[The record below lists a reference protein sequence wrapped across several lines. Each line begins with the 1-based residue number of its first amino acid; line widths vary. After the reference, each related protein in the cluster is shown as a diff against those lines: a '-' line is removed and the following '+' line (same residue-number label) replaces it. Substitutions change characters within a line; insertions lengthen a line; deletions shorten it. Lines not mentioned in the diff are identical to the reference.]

1 MALDWEGNSA
11 IVCGFLI
18 DGKLAKNCV
27 RQEIFFPPYNEIV
40 EKIQKEDCAVED
52 LIEHVGL
59 MPVQAS
65 LDAIK
70 SLNGLGKA
78 NWIQLLEKS
87 KAYYD
92 AGSKLEKF
100 GRKLTRGEE
109 IDWSQLNML
118 SEKAQAGI
126 SGDFVSLDK
135 IKASEMP
142 FIESGWKPFDDHV
155 GGYPEAGIIVMGGQP
170 GVGKSYLMVKQAE
183 KFVQKHNKKV
193 AIFSIEMF
201 KEELAE
207 RFKRTTSLNDEQ
219 RSRILVNELPI
230 SPNEIINK
238 SATIENL
245 GLVIVDFV
253 DMLVEKDTSESEMS
267 YIYRTMMKGAKS
279 LHCPIIL
286 LAGVVKYEK
295 GIPKPSHL
303 RYTKMVEHFAW
314 EILMLYNPST
324 DWIDADDKDVEL
336 LPPIKNAAY
345 IIVWKVRG
353 GFRKHLEDSPGA
365 ILVSFRGDKGW
376 GEKQS
381 RWYSLRKS
389 L

>member
-27 RQEIFFPPYNEIV
+27 RPEIFFPPYDEIV

-126 SGDFVSLDK
+126 SGDF
-135 IKASEMP
+135 I
-142 FIESGWKPFDDHV
+142 
-155 GGYPEAGIIVMGGQP
+155 
-170 GVGKSYLMVKQAE
+170 
-183 KFVQKHNKKV
+183 
-193 AIFSIEMF
+193 
-201 KEELAE
+201 
-207 RFKRTTSLNDEQ
+207 
-219 RSRILVNELPI
+219 
-230 SPNEIINK
+230 
-238 SATIENL
+238 
-245 GLVIVDFV
+245 
-253 DMLVEKDTSESEMS
+253 
-267 YIYRTMMKGAKS
+267 
-279 LHCPIIL
+279 
-286 LAGVVKYEK
+286 
-295 GIPKPSHL
+295 
-303 RYTKMVEHFAW
+303 
-314 EILMLYNPST
+314 
-324 DWIDADDKDVEL
+324 
-336 LPPIKNAAY
+336 
-345 IIVWKVRG
+345 
-353 GFRKHLEDSPGA
+353 
-365 ILVSFRGDKGW
+365 
-376 GEKQS
+376 
-381 RWYSLRKS
+381 
-389 L
+389 